1 MAIGARRAFASS
13 ARRLVSARLA
23 SPFAPRFPTS
33 TSPLDAAPN
42 RHPLPSAVQTHAD
55 GAVSPSVCR
64 AYSAGGEAQGS
75 AGSGAWAQAGGVE
88 GKTVGEGGERSGSA
102 TTHFGRQLPLPP
114 RRLRCSLPC
123 PAMPPTHS
131 PVSVPLTSCDPPVRI
146 PHCAWRGVAGY
157 RAVREEEKAELV
169 GGVFS
174 SVADKYDVMNDV
186 MSGGLHRLWKDRCAT
201 CPAVT
206 LVPAHPCL
214 SLPTALTLPTVPP
227 SSHRPSDALRP
238 LPHVCSRLVRA
249 LHPFPHMRHL
259 DVAGGTGD
267 IAFRVLR
274 AIREAEADPRR
285 MAAAAGTGRSSGE
298 GSGEAV
304 RGARVIVCDINADML
319 RVGQLRAQQQGV
331 ATRRPTTR
339 TPPAFACVS
348 AQITPPSS
356 SCARVPPCHP
366 LPAPNI
372 LCLWASPIF
381 STPQPP
387 PVFPGLASDAA
398 LEWVQGDAEDMSAV
412 LADGSVDAYSIAFG
426 IRNVTRIH
434 RALAEAHR
442 VLRKG
447 GQFACLELSHVED
460 PLFRALYDTYSFNV
474 IPAIGQAVTGDRA
487 SYQYLVESIRKFPT
501 QRRFAHMMEQAGFR
515 NVSYENMTGG
525 VVALFTGF
533 KL

>member
-23 SPFAPRFPTS
+23 YPFAPRLLTS

-42 RHPLPSAVQTHAD
+42 RHPLPSAVQTYAD
-55 GAVSPSVCR
+55 GAVPSSGCR
-64 AYSAGGEAQGS
+64 
-75 AGSGAWAQAGGVE
+75 
-88 GKTVGEGGERSGSA
+88 
-102 TTHFGRQLPLPP
+102 
-114 RRLRCSLPC
+114 
-123 PAMPPTHS
+123 
-131 PVSVPLTSCDPPVRI
+131 
-146 PHCAWRGVAGY
+146 Y

-169 GGVFS
+169 GEVFS

-186 MSGGLHRLWKDRCAT
+186 MSGGLHRLWKDR
-201 CPAVT
+201 
-206 LVPAHPCL
+206 
-214 SLPTALTLPTVPP
+214 
-227 SSHRPSDALRP
+227 
-238 LPHVCSRLVRA
+238 LVRA
-249 LHPFPHMRHL
+249 LHPFPHMHHL

-267 IAFRVLR
+267 IAFQVLR
-274 AIREAEADPRR
+274 AIREAEADPLR

-298 GSGEAV
+298 GSHEAG

-331 ATRRPTTR
+331 AAQRPR
-339 TPPAFACVS
+339 ARSPPAIACAS
-348 AQITPPSS
+348 AQVTPFLF
-356 SCARVPPCHP
+356 SCARVPPCHHLSTP
-366 LPAPNI
+366 YI
-372 LCLWASPIF
+372 LCLWTSPTL
-381 STPQPP
+381 STPPQPP
-387 PVFPGLASDAA
+387 PVLPGLASDAA

-434 RALAEAHR
+434 RALTEAHR

-501 QRRFAHMMEQAGFR
+501 QRKFAHMMEQAGFR

>member
-1 MAIGARRAFASS
+1 MRGWSC
-13 ARRLVSARLA
+13 L
-23 SPFAPRFPTS
+23 
-33 TSPLDAAPN
+33 PL
-42 RHPLPSAVQTHAD
+42 
-55 GAVSPSVCR
+55 G
-64 AYSAGGEAQGS
+64 
-75 AGSGAWAQAGGVE
+75 GAWAQAGGVE
-88 GKTVGEGGERSGSA
+88 GTAGGEGGERGGSA
-102 TTHFGRQLPLPP
+102 TTHF
-114 RRLRCSLPC
+114 
-123 PAMPPTHS
+123 
-131 PVSVPLTSCDPPVRI
+131 
-146 PHCAWRGVAGY
+146 GY

-186 MSGGLHRLWKDRCAT
+186 MSGGLHRLWKDR
-201 CPAVT
+201 
-206 LVPAHPCL
+206 
-214 SLPTALTLPTVPP
+214 
-227 SSHRPSDALRP
+227 
-238 LPHVCSRLVRA
+238 LVRA
-249 LHPFPHMRHL
+249 LHPFPHMHHL

-274 AIREAEADPRR
+274 AIRHAEADPRR
-285 MAAAAGTGRSSGE
+285 MAAAAGAGRSGVEREGE
-298 GSGEAV
+298 GAG

-319 RVGQLRAQQQGV
+319 RVGQLRAQQQ
-331 ATRRPTTR
+331 
-339 TPPAFACVS
+339 
-348 AQITPPSS
+348 
-356 SCARVPPCHP
+356 
-366 LPAPNI
+366 
-372 LCLWASPIF
+372 
-381 STPQPP
+381 
-387 PVFPGLASDAA
+387 GLASDAA

-460 PLFRALYDTYSFNV
+460 PLFKALYDMYSFNV

-487 SYQYLVESIRKFPT
+487 SYQYLVESIRKFPS
-501 QRRFAHMMEQAGFR
+501 QRRFAHMMEQAGFK

>member
-13 ARRLVSARLA
+13 ARRLVSARLV

-33 TSPLDAAPN
+33 ASPLDAAPN
-42 RHPLPSAVQTHAD
+42 CHPLPSAVQFYAD
-55 GAVSPSVCR
+55 DAVSPSGCR
-64 AYSAGGEAQGS
+64 AYSAGGEALGS
-75 AGSGAWAQAGGVE
+75 SGSGARAQAGGME
-88 GKTVGEGGERSGSA
+88 GKTAGEGGERSGSA
-102 TTHFGRQLPLPP
+102 TTHF
-114 RRLRCSLPC
+114 
-123 PAMPPTHS
+123 
-131 PVSVPLTSCDPPVRI
+131 
-146 PHCAWRGVAGY
+146 GY

-186 MSGGLHRLWKDRCAT
+186 MSGGLHRLWKDR
-201 CPAVT
+201 
-206 LVPAHPCL
+206 
-214 SLPTALTLPTVPP
+214 
-227 SSHRPSDALRP
+227 
-238 LPHVCSRLVRA
+238 LVRA
-249 LHPFPHMRHL
+249 LHPFPHMHHL

-285 MAAAAGTGRSSGE
+285 MAAAGTGRSSGE
-298 GSGEAV
+298 GWGEAG

-319 RVGQLRAQQQGV
+319 RVGQLRAQQQG
-331 ATRRPTTR
+331 
-339 TPPAFACVS
+339 
-348 AQITPPSS
+348 
-356 SCARVPPCHP
+356 
-366 LPAPNI
+366 
-372 LCLWASPIF
+372 
-381 STPQPP
+381 
-387 PVFPGLASDAA
+387 LALDAA

-460 PLFRALYDTYSFNV
+460 PLFKALYDMYSFNV
-474 IPAIGQAVTGDRA
+474 IPAIGQAVTGDRE

-501 QRRFAHMMEQAGFR
+501 QRRFIHMMEQAGFR

>member
-13 ARRLVSARLA
+13 ARRLVSARLV

-33 TSPLDAAPN
+33 ASPLDAAPN
-42 RHPLPSAVQTHAD
+42 CHPLPSAVQFYAD
-55 GAVSPSVCR
+55 DAVSPSGCR
-64 AYSAGGEAQGS
+64 AYSAGGEALGS
-75 AGSGAWAQAGGVE
+75 SGSGAWAQAGGME
-88 GKTVGEGGERSGSA
+88 GKTAGEGGERSGSA
-102 TTHFGRQLPLPP
+102 TTHF
-114 RRLRCSLPC
+114 
-123 PAMPPTHS
+123 
-131 PVSVPLTSCDPPVRI
+131 
-146 PHCAWRGVAGY
+146 GY

-186 MSGGLHRLWKDRCAT
+186 MSGGLHRLWKDR
-201 CPAVT
+201 
-206 LVPAHPCL
+206 
-214 SLPTALTLPTVPP
+214 
-227 SSHRPSDALRP
+227 
-238 LPHVCSRLVRA
+238 LVRA
-249 LHPFPHMRHL
+249 LHPFPHMHHL
-259 DVAGGTGD
+259 DVAGGTGGHGGMVEWGHWGWGHWGMEDGGIGDGGIGAWGMGALGHGGNGAWGHGVMGDGDLGACGQWDMGACDAVLVTAATFVHGSFFPPPGD

-285 MAAAAGTGRSSGE
+285 MAAAGTGRSSGE
-298 GSGEAV
+298 GWGEAG

-319 RVGQLRAQQQGV
+319 RVGQLRAQQQG
-331 ATRRPTTR
+331 
-339 TPPAFACVS
+339 
-348 AQITPPSS
+348 
-356 SCARVPPCHP
+356 
-366 LPAPNI
+366 
-372 LCLWASPIF
+372 
-381 STPQPP
+381 
-387 PVFPGLASDAA
+387 LALDAA

-460 PLFRALYDTYSFNV
+460 PLFKALYDMYSFNV
-474 IPAIGQAVTGDRA
+474 IPAMGQAVTGDRE

-501 QRRFAHMMEQAGFR
+501 QRRFIHMMEQAGFR

>member
-13 ARRLVSARLA
+13 ARRLVSARLV

-33 TSPLDAAPN
+33 ASPLDAAPN
-42 RHPLPSAVQTHAD
+42 CHPLPSAVQFYAD
-55 GAVSPSVCR
+55 DAVSPSGCR
-64 AYSAGGEAQGS
+64 AYSAGGEALGS
-75 AGSGAWAQAGGVE
+75 SGSGARAQAGGME
-88 GKTVGEGGERSGSA
+88 GKTAGEGGERSGSA
-102 TTHFGRQLPLPP
+102 TTHF
-114 RRLRCSLPC
+114 
-123 PAMPPTHS
+123 
-131 PVSVPLTSCDPPVRI
+131 
-146 PHCAWRGVAGY
+146 GY

-186 MSGGLHRLWKDRCAT
+186 MSGGLHRLWKDR
-201 CPAVT
+201 
-206 LVPAHPCL
+206 
-214 SLPTALTLPTVPP
+214 
-227 SSHRPSDALRP
+227 
-238 LPHVCSRLVRA
+238 LVRA
-249 LHPFPHMRHL
+249 LHPFPHMHHL
-259 DVAGGTGD
+259 DVAGGTGGHWGMGDGGIGDGGIGAWGMGALGMGALEHGGWGHWGMGAMGHGGTGLWGMGTLGHAGNGTWGHVMLCCD

-285 MAAAAGTGRSSGE
+285 MAAAGTGRSSGE
-298 GSGEAV
+298 GWGEAG

-319 RVGQLRAQQQGV
+319 RVGQLRAQQQG
-331 ATRRPTTR
+331 
-339 TPPAFACVS
+339 
-348 AQITPPSS
+348 
-356 SCARVPPCHP
+356 
-366 LPAPNI
+366 
-372 LCLWASPIF
+372 
-381 STPQPP
+381 
-387 PVFPGLASDAA
+387 LALDAA

-460 PLFRALYDTYSFNV
+460 PLFKALYDMYSFNV
-474 IPAIGQAVTGDRA
+474 IPAIGQAVTGDRE

-501 QRRFAHMMEQAGFR
+501 Q
-515 NVSYENMTGG
+515 VLSP
-525 VVALFTGF
+525 LKKGF